1 MSPQRSPV
9 ARRVFASL
17 GFALIG
23 LCAAAAAQELQPV
36 PPLEAR
42 VTDRTSTLS
51 PAERGALE
59 AKLARFE
66 EKKGAQVAVLIVPT
80 TAPEA
85 IEQFSIRVADAW
97 RLGREASDDGAL
109 LLVAKDDRRLR
120 IEVGRGLEGAL
131 TDLAS
136 KRIIDET
143 IVPAFRS
150 GDFAGG
156 IDAGVDRILAVI
168 EGEPLPPPDTRWA
181 RDTLPVEDWGPLAL
195 FALPFLATGLRS
207 LLGPPGA
214 FVAAAVAA
222 VLGWLATRQLA
233 FALGFGLFTLF
244 FGLALARRQRWANR
258 RGRRRGDFGG
268 WAPGGFGGG
277 GGFGRG
283 GGGFGGGGGGFGGGG
298 ASGSW

>member
-1 MSPQRSPV
+1 LTPLAVRLGAPLGLV
-9 ARRVFASL
+9 LALLGAAS
-17 GFALIG
+17 
-23 LCAAAAAQELQPV
+23 AQPLQPV
-36 PPLEAR
+36 PALEAR
-42 VTDRTSTLS
+42 VTDLTGTLA
-51 PAERGALE
+51 PDERSALE

-80 TAPEA
+80 TEPEA
-85 IEQFSIRVADAW
+85 IEPYAIRVVEAW
-97 RLGREASDDGAL
+97 RLGREASDDGVL
-109 LLVAKDDRRLR
+109 LLVAKNDRKLR

-136 KRIIDET
+136 NRIIDET
-143 IVPAFRS
+143 IVPLFRA

-156 IDAGVDRILAVI
+156 VDAGVDRILAVI
-168 EGEPLPPPDTRWA
+168 EGEELPPPDPRWEPEA
-181 RDTLPVEDWGPLAL
+181 LRAIESWGPLAL
-195 FALPFLATGLRS
+195 FSLPLLALALRA

-222 VLGWLATRQLA
+222 GVGWLATRQLA
-233 FALGFGLFTLF
+233 IALGFGLFTLF
-244 FGLALARRQRWANR
+244 FGLALARRRHWASR

-277 GGFGRG
+277 G
-283 GGGFGGGGGGFGGGG
+283 FGGGGGGGFSGGGGSFGGGG